1 MLVLSR
7 KNSETICIDG
17 GRIVV
22 TVVDIR
28 GDRVRIGVTT
38 DKSISV
44 HRGEVQAE
52 IDDERDAAP
61 DRGTFTSHSTG
72 QEVPLP

>member
-1 MLVLSR
+1 MVLTR
-7 KNSETICIDG
+7 RNSETICIDG

-28 GDRVRIGVTT
+28 GDRVRIGVTA

-44 HRGEVQAE
+44 HRGEVQEE
-52 IDDERDAAP
+52 IDQERDP
-61 DRGTFTSHSTG
+61 DRGTFTAHSTG